1 MFNLHPTTGI
11 RVVKKTGVKPV
22 NNLQPNSL
30 DVEILFEGQAI
41 IDDKTDSSTPVL
53 TKYGLVKGDYYAIY
67 IPNNALA
74 NPITKQESNKL
85 EVYFSE
91 SEMHMRTD
99 FVESDVI
106 TLKVASVFKPN
117 RIFLDYTTL
126 ICQI

>member
-1 MFNLHPTTGI
+1 M
-11 RVVKKTGVKPV
+11 
-22 NNLQPNSL
+22 